1 MSYTG
6 RMHRWRVLAS
16 LAVLT
21 LLTAAAQ
28 AQDGVSP
35 RQVLIG
41 QTITLQ
47 GGQNEY
53 GVAVLEGI
61 KAYVDQVNR
70 QGGVL
75 GRQLVIKVLDDDN
88 KSSQAEANARQL
100 VTQDKV
106 FLLFG
111 SIEGGPSTAVM
122 KAALDLNVP
131 FFGPMAGSPMLRTP
145 HQPGVFPVRAE
156 HKAEFR
162 ALLAHARSLG
172 VQRVAF
178 LRADSETGQQHLDNV
193 TRLTQELDLKL
204 VADLPFK
211 SDVTDAGIDALV
223 AQLARS
229 QAQMVFN
236 HGGIGVYEKLIRKA
250 RAQGLNTHFYGVNS
264 GSTQLAK
271 HLAELAHGMIFAQVM
286 PSPWE
291 RKTAVTRAYQE
302 AFTRAHADKPF
313 SYGSLE
319 GYVTARALVE
329 ALKLAG
335 PNPTRASFVASLRN
349 SSLNIEG
356 LRVNYGDT
364 AHAGLSLVDLSIVT
378 REGSFRH

>member
-1 MSYTG
+1 MG
-6 RMHRWRVLAS
+6 HRTSIFRWLMPA
-16 LAVLT
+16 AMAT
-21 LLTAAAQ
+21 LLLGTSAH
-28 AQDGVSP
+28 AQDGVTP
-35 RQVLIG
+35 RQILIG

-47 GGQNEY
+47 GGKNDY
-53 GVAVLEGI
+53 GVAVLEGVNT
-61 KAYVDQVNR
+61 YLDHVNR

-75 GRQLVIKVLDDDN
+75 GREVVVKVLDDDN

-100 VTQDKV
+100 VTQEKV

-122 KAALDLNVP
+122 KAALDLNAP
-131 FFGPMAGSPMLRTP
+131 FFGPMAGSPTLRTP
-145 HQPGVFPVRAE
+145 HQPLVFPVRAE

-162 ALLAHARSLG
+162 TLLAHARSLG

-178 LRADSETGQQHLDNV
+178 FRSDSETGQQHLDNV
-193 TRLTQELDLKL
+193 TLLAQELGLNL
-204 VADLPFK
+204 VADMPFK
-211 SDVTDAGIDALV
+211 SDVNDAGIDALV

-250 RAQGLNTHFYGVNS
+250 RAQGLKTNFYGVNS
-264 GSTQLAK
+264 GSTQLVNQLK
-271 HLAELAHGMIFAQVM
+271 TLAHGMIFAQVM

-302 AFTRAHADKPF
+302 AFSKAHPGKPF

-335 PNPTRASFVASLRN
+335 PKPTRASFVAGLRN
-349 SSLNIEG
+349 ASLNLEG
-356 LRVNYGDT
+356 LRVTYSDKAQT
-364 AHAGLSLVDLSIVT
+364 GLTLVDLAIVT
-378 REGSFRH
+378 REGTFRH